1 MFVLFIII
9 ILIFLLAFC
18 ISKNINIKGGKKLTT
33 TTTGK
38 NLKLTTGKDLKL
50 TTGKNLKLTTG
61 KDLKLTTG
69 KDLATA
75 TNGKN
80 LTTATTGKDLTT
92 ATNGKNLT
100 TATTG
105 KNLTHNH
112 YYENIGYVEYTKRIY
127 DNISKHNLNLKSLN
141 LALNLKKDSKKN
153 VKANINSNIKKHWTL
168 FETWDKLQKDP
179 IAKKEYLED
188 KNNVLKNPNLD
199 WSEVT
204 KEICPK
210 LNELREYIGIIN
222 LRKGTNILYIKKYEG
237 SPTTAGDE
245 NSETTFASIPSNL
258 VNKYSNIVGLFMFH
272 THPADIRGSPL
283 PSSYDLSAALYFGSI
298 SRFAASVI
306 ISRYG
311 VLVYG
316 LSQHGYKFLSKI
328 KDYNLGVLNLSFDI
342 IAAHESIRSWANWKL
357 DDYVKFYDRYKMFL
371 YIFPTPEYIADN
383 VKDIN
388 EWNIINPISY
398 ELIIEHYDDI
408 NNYLNK

>member
-1 MFVLFIII
+1 MSDSNLH
-9 ILIFLLAFC
+9 ANTHANTHAKTHA
-18 ISKNINIKGGKKLTT
+18 STHAKTHTPPNKKLLS
-33 TTTGK
+33 G
-38 NLKLTTGKDLKL
+38 
-50 TTGKNLKLTTG
+50 
-61 KDLKLTTG
+61 
-69 KDLATA
+69 AF
-75 TNGKN
+75 
-80 LTTATTGKDLTT
+80 
-92 ATNGKNLT
+92 
-100 TATTG
+100 
-105 KNLTHNH
+105 
-112 YYENIGYVEYTKRIY
+112 YENIGYVEYTKKIY
-127 DNISKHNLNLKSLN
+127 DGISKHAVNLKSLN
-141 LALNLKKDSKKN
+141 LGSSQNLINARAKTNANVKTRAN
-153 VKANINSNIKKHWTL
+153 VKANVNTNIKKHWTL

-179 IAKKEYLED
+179 VAKKEYLED
-188 KNNVLKNPNLD
+188 KNNILKNPNLD

-204 KEICPK
+204 KEIGPK

-245 NSETTFASIPSNL
+245 DSETTFASIPSNL

-316 LSQHGYKFLSKI
+316 LSPHGYKFLTKT
-328 KDYNLGVLNLSFDI
+328 KDYNLAVLNLSFDI
-342 IAAHESIRSWANWKL
+342 IAAHESIRSWANWRL
-357 DDYVKFYDRYKMFL
+357 EDYVKFYERYKMFL
-371 YIFPTPEYIADN
+371 YIFPTSEYIGDN
-383 VKDIN
+383 VRDIN
-388 EWNIINPISY
+388 EWSIISPISY